1 MELNQTRN
9 FTVRQKYSG
18 RWSAIRFR
26 STSDSPYFTIQMFW
40 ASDVVN
46 EFFFPMLSAVQFELG
61 FSKWTGH
68 QLLLVLQKHFRRIF
82 PPPFMTCMCSLRNAF
97 WVSLWRT
104 VMPRK
109 FQLEFW
115 SFNRTYHSRNGSGW
129 IFFWGKSHGVNVK
142 AWHLWFDP
150 KELSSPQISKN
161 WEVVCRSITWR
172 CFAFWRLFQHTF
184 WVHFLSQVTA
194 SVPET

>member
-1 MELNQTRN
+1 MEDE
-9 FTVRQKYSG
+9 V
-18 RWSAIRFR
+18 
-26 STSDSPYFTIQMFW
+26 PYVFGPLQIHHVFTIQMFW
-40 ASDVVN
+40 AAD
-46 EFFFPMLSAVQFELG
+46 VQFELG

-82 PPPFMTCMCSLRNAF
+82 PPPFMTCMCSLRKIS
-97 WVSLWRT
+97 VSLWRT

-115 SFNRTYHSRNGSGW
+115 SFNRTYHSRNGSWW
-129 IFFWGKSHGVNVK
+129 IFFGGKVMGFFVK

-172 CFAFWRLFQHTF
+172 CFAFFWRLFQHTF